1 MKISTFTVLSLCFI
15 GTNGFSTI
23 CQNQNQKCQN
33 SRNVWRLQAS
43 SRRNFLSGAAAAV
56 AFVSVSQRVEA
67 LDMDAFINDT
77 VRVCIYTDINV

>member
-23 CQNQNQKCQN
+23 CQNHNQKCHN

-77 VRVCIYTDINV
+77 VCVFVRVCV